1 MAAKLKLIDTCAPPR
16 PLGQHG
22 RALWNR
28 ITCDYDISDAAG
40 IELLT
45 LAAESLDRA
54 EEIKALVSYAGVG
67 TVSETGVVRSNPMV

>member
-40 IELLT
+40 IPLQP
-45 LAAESLDRA
+45 
-54 EEIKALVSYAGVG
+54 KASTVPKRSRRWSVMLVW
-67 TVSETGVVRSNPMV
+67 ER